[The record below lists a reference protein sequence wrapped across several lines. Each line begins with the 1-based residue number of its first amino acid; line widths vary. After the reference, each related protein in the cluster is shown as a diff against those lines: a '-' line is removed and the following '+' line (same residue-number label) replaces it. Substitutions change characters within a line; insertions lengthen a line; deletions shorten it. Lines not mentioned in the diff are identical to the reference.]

1 MPKRKAA
8 ERGEAAVRGE
18 QQGDGPSTSQQ
29 QQASKVVYL
38 G

>member
-8 ERGEAAVRGE
+8 GEAAERGE

-29 QQASKVVYL
+29 QDASKVVYL